1 MHGPHGS
8 KAADAGSQRF
18 QAKHAL
24 GLDPRVEPGSREEN
38 APPQKRRVYR
48 RFHEAAVDSNVAN
61 RAFLCH
67 KPHLIARLIKGCR
80 GDVFAGFAMRAK
92 SQAIQRSSEH
102 SVAPRANSR
111 NRCGIKESQM
121 PKLKTKSGAKKRFKV
136 TGTGK
141 VVSAHAGKRHGM
153 IKRTNNQIRNQRGTT
168 ILAECDGKVIRKS
181 FLPNG

>member
-1 MHGPHGS
+1 M
-8 KAADAGSQRF
+8 AAWRQTPFG
-18 QAKHAL
+18 
-24 GLDPRVEPGSREEN
+24 
-38 APPQKRRVYR
+38 
-48 RFHEAAVDSNVAN
+48 VAN
-61 RAFLCH
+61 RALLCH

-153 IKRTNNQIRNQRGTT
+153 IKRTKKQIRQLRGTR
-168 ILAECDGKVIRKS
+168 ILFKTDGDNIKQY
-181 FLPNG
+181 FLPNA